1 MLARSAAASVPLL
14 SRGRRA
20 LSLGARALADGAMPP
35 ARRPR
40 APKPAVEEAAAATK
54 RQKRSSG
61 GSDAAPA
68 GGAAAADAA
77 AKRGIQAFWLV
88 KSEPHE
94 YSVDDLAADKGGGRW
109 DGVRNYVARNNMRA
123 MRRGDLCLFYHSS
136 CAAPAAVAVARV
148 TSKEAYPD
156 PTALE
161 KGGRYYDEKHTTEAP
176 RWFCV
181 DLALERRLR
190 RAVTLRAIKRRAAAG
205 GGGGGAVLAGM
216 QLLTR
221 PRLSVQPVTA
231 AEWAVVMAMEQEE
244 EEAEE
249 EEEEVK
255 KEGKGKGKGKEG
267 R

>member
-1 MLARSAAASVPLL
+1 
-14 SRGRRA
+14 
-20 LSLGARALADGAMPP
+20 MPP

-40 APKPAVEEAAAATK
+40 APKPAAEEEAATAAKPPRDAK
-54 RQKRSSG
+54 RQKRSG
-61 GSDAAPA
+61 GRGDAAAPA
-68 GGAAAADAA
+68 PAAGATAAPATQPSSS
-77 AKRGIQAFWLV
+77 GFWLV

-94 YSVDDLAADKGGGRW
+94 YSVDDLAANKGGGRW

-136 CAAPAAVAVARV
+136 CAVPAAVAVARV
-148 TSKEAYPD
+148 TSAEAYPD

-161 KGGRYYDEKHTTEAP
+161 KGGRYYDAKHTPESP

-181 DLALERRLR
+181 DLALERRLA
-190 RAVTLRAIKRRAAAG
+190 RAVTLHAIKKRAAAG
-205 GGGGGAVLAGM
+205 GAGGGVLAGM

-231 AEWAVVMAMEQEE
+231 AEWAAVMGMEG
-244 EEAEE
+244 E
-249 EEEEVK
+249 EEEEVVAK
-255 KEGKGKGKGKEG
+255 KNA